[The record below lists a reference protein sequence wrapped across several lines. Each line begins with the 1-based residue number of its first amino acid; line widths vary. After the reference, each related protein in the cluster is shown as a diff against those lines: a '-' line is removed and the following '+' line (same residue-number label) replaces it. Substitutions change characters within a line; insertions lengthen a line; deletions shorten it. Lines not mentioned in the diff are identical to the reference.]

1 MEEEL
6 RQKEEVREQLSAA
19 EKRGIQLNGE
29 LEELR
34 TQMEMSERAR
44 KSAESEL
51 NDAADRVS
59 ELLAAN
65 ASLTSTRR
73 KLEADMHAMQVR
85 KWVTGRQEL
94 TLIVDDFIKT
104 LNAAKSYSFDCLLL
118 NLKSATT
125 LIWLSWITHCVS
137 Y

>member
-73 KLEADMHAMQVR
+73 KLEADMQAMQVR
-85 KWVTGRQEL
+85 SNAGERMSDRSTRTCRCYCKNVKCCKEL
-94 TLIVDDFIKT
+94 H
-104 LNAAKSYSFDCLLL
+104 SFDCLLL
-118 NLKSATT
+118 NMKSATT
-125 LIWLSWITHCVS
+125 LI
-137 Y
+137 

>member
-19 EKRGIQLNGE
+19 EKRGIQLSGE

-51 NDAADRVS
+51 NDAAERVS
-59 ELLAAN
+59 ELMAAN
-65 ASLTSTRR
+65 ASLTSARR

-85 KWVTGRQEL
+85 
-94 TLIVDDFIKT
+94 
-104 LNAAKSYSFDCLLL
+104 DCLYLL
-118 NLKSATT
+118 PS
-125 LIWLSWITHCVS
+125 
-137 Y
+137 